1 MGTNP
6 RKSILLGTLALG
18 GLFLVAGCMKEPKAP
33 PTLSSKGEAVA
44 FAYDTPSG
52 KVARLV
58 GTIKVV
64 NDGRE
69 ADEAEQFGRN
79 ELRNKA
85 AELGASLVT
94 VDQTYGNRRPF
105 QDGVTVTVVGRA
117 FKAVD

>member
-1 MGTNP
+1 M
-6 RKSILLGTLALG
+6 
-18 GLFLVAGCMKEPKAP
+18 VAGCMRQPKAP
-33 PTLSSKGEAVA
+33 PALSQQGESVA
-44 FAYDTPSG
+44 IAYDTPSQ
-52 KVARLV
+52 KVAKLI

-69 ADEAEQFGRN
+69 ADEAEQLSKV

-105 QDGVTVTVVGRA
+105 QEGVTVTVVGRA